1 MGKSRTNIFSR
12 RRKESDNVIKENDA
26 DKKRRSIDTS
36 NVENVSMS
44 VDAKG
49 EKKKPRD
56 SRKTVGKQK
65 AENNRSL
72 KRMKKRGV
80 VLQMFEKIPKEV
92 RKSTK
97 NAKAEKVE
105 EESEYDIPSEL
116 YPGPSVS
123 PAQKLDEIIDHSD
136 DEGDGEDIY
145 ESRKLLIR
153 QMQGLIAKEVH
164 GSCSEYDS
172 WSDLEE
178 NFALAYEPI
187 PLNIHMDTW

>member
-72 KRMKKRGV
+72 KRMKKRG
-80 VLQMFEKIPKEV
+80 
-92 RKSTK
+92 
-97 NAKAEKVE
+97 
-105 EESEYDIPSEL
+105 
-116 YPGPSVS
+116 
-123 PAQKLDEIIDHSD
+123 
-136 DEGDGEDIY
+136 DGEDIY